1 MSIVCKDF
9 MGAKNGFIIPNMIS
23 YRMFVDVFLK
33 LNLNM
38 SCMAFF

>member
-1 MSIVCKDF
+1 
-9 MGAKNGFIIPNMIS
+9 MIS